1 MLADVLVF
9 ALFVLLTIGVV
20 FMLTSN
26 PLTIACVVKRRK
38 SPKCSEGIAYGR
50 VGSGRY
56 IEDVDGETHSYVLP
70 PGFRFA
76 TVSEIAKSGLLKH
89 PKNRLPSVFSVEG
102 LEYGVGDDV
111 KTYEDINGFVVASG
125 SFTDAGVV
133 ENVKYTRVVK
143 NDGVRMN
150 SETSEAPTQ
159 DLQSI
164 FGEDFCSIDDSTGGV
179 RMFVIAHKK
188 AFEER
193 IGSDSTKDYSGY
205 YMEYVSEN
213 SKYVYPA
220 LKDFGI
226 NKKIVGY

>member
-1 MLADVLVF
+1 MLPDVLVI
-9 ALFVLLTIGVV
+9 ALFVVLTIGVV
-20 FMLTSN
+20 FVLTSN
-26 PLTIACVVKRRK
+26 PLAIACVVKRRK
-38 SPKCSEGIAYGR
+38 SSVCAEGVAYGR

-56 IEDVDGETHSYVLP
+56 IEDVDDETHSYVLP

-76 TVSEIAKSGLLKH
+76 TVSEIAQSGLLKH
-89 PKNRLPSVFSVEG
+89 TENRLPSVFSIEG
-102 LEYGVGDDV
+102 IEYGEGENI
-111 KTYEDINGFVVASG
+111 KTYEDINGSVVASG

-133 ENVKYTRVVK
+133 ENVKYTRVIK

-150 SETSEAPTQ
+150 NETSEAPTQ

-164 FGEDFCSIDDSTGGV
+164 FGEDLCSIDDSTGGV

-193 IGSDSTKDYSGY
+193 IGETSTRDKSGY
-205 YMEYVSEN
+205 YMEYVSDN

-220 LKDFGI
+220 LKDFGF
-226 NKKIVGY
+226 NKKIFGY